1 MIRYLNIFLF
11 EFKHFR
17 KSKTKVISYLVFIL
31 ACVFSLF
38 NGFELQ
44 KKQLNTIDNIQINED
59 ESISEIITWYEN
71 GEKGPEDRSWID
83 VTNTYWSIRYSST
96 YMIKKPSK

>member
-1 MIRYLNIFLF
+1 MTRYLNIFLL

-71 GEKGPEDRSWID
+71 GEKDQKTDLGLMLQTHIGLLGILQH
-83 VTNTYWSIRYSST
+83 T
-96 YMIKKPSK
+96 

>member
-44 KKQLNTIDNIQINED
+44 KKQLNTIDNIQI
-59 ESISEIITWYEN
+59 
-71 GEKGPEDRSWID
+71 
-83 VTNTYWSIRYSST
+83 TYNLCFT
-96 YMIKKPSK
+96 FSKVFKLQ